1 MSLDT
6 ETSVRPYNR
15 FLAQSVRS
23 AVVAI
28 GAVSAAAVV
37 FLLWL
42 VYGRTAPAEFA
53 HRLTFLPALN
63 AVFNGLSAL
72 ALAVG
77 FVFILRRQITAHR
90 NAMLTAFFF
99 SSLFLVSYIT
109 NHALHGDTRY
119 PIGGA
124 HRTLY
129 LSMLASHVILS
140 VVALPLVFLTFSLSL
155 SGRFELHK
163 KVARWTFPIWFYV
176 SVTGVLVYLMLHAA
190 FGDTSSFRTGIADAG
205 RKPGRVGSP
214 SQS

>member
-1 MSLDT
+1 MSLET
-6 ETSVRPYNR
+6 EISTLPTNR
-15 FLAQSVRS
+15 FLVHSVRS

-28 GAVSAAAVV
+28 IAVSAVAVA
-37 FLLWL
+37 FLFWL
-42 VYGRTAPAEFA
+42 IYGRTAPAEFA

-63 AVFNGLSAL
+63 AVLNGLSAT

-77 FVFILRRQITAHR
+77 FVCILRRKITAHR

-99 SSLFLVSYIT
+99 SSLFLVSYIA
-109 NHALHGDTRY
+109 NHALHADIRY
-119 PIGGA
+119 PVGVA

-129 LSMLASHVILS
+129 LSMLTSHVFLS
-140 VVALPLVFLTFSLSL
+140 IVALPLVFLTFFLSL

-190 FGDTSSFRTGIADAG
+190 LGY
-205 RKPGRVGSP
+205 V
-214 SQS
+214 

>member
-6 ETSVRPYNR
+6 ETSIQPTNR

-28 GAVSAAAVV
+28 VAVSAVAVA
-37 FLLWL
+37 FLFWL
-42 VYGRTAPAEFA
+42 IYGRTAPAEFA

-63 AVFNGLSAL
+63 AVLNGLSAT

-77 FVFILRRQITAHR
+77 FVCILRRRIDAHR

-109 NHALHGDTRY
+109 NHALHGDMRLS
-119 PIGGA
+119 GRRA

-129 LSMLASHVILS
+129 LSMLTSHVFLS
-140 VVALPLVFLTFSLSL
+140 IVALPLVFLTFFLSL

-176 SVTGVLVYLMLHAA
+176 SVTGVFVYLMLHAA
-190 FGDTSSFRTGIADAG
+190 LGY
-205 RKPGRVGSP
+205 V
-214 SQS
+214 